1 MQKDVH
7 QITLT
12 QKKEVVV
19 TGVEGVLSFSETKI
33 ALSLVGGGKLFVAGS
48 GLKISGF
55 SKENAEQVKS
65 SLDNAVSALELMLR
79 GNTDMAM
86 NKFNQR

>member
-19 TGVEGVLSFSETKI
+19 TAVEGVLSFSESKI
-33 ALSLVGGGKLFVAGS
+33 ALSLIGGGKLFVAGS
-48 GLKISGF
+48 GLKIAGF
-55 SKENAEQVKS
+55 SKENG
-65 SLDNAVSALELMLR
+65 LFSASGTLTGISYG
-79 GNTDMAM
+79 GNGFAS
-86 NKFNQR
+86 KLFR

>member
-19 TGVEGVLSFSETKI
+19 TAVEGVLSFSESKI
-33 ALSLVGGGKLFVAGS
+33 ALSLIGGGKLFVAGS
-48 GLKISGF
+48 GLKIAGF
-55 SKENAEQVKS
+55 SKENG
-65 SLDNAVSALELMLR
+65 LFSASGTLTGISYG
-79 GNTDMAM
+79 GNGFAA
-86 NKFNQR
+86 KLFR

>member
-12 QKKEVVV
+12 QKKDVMV

-33 ALSLVGGGKLFVAGS
+33 GLSLVGGGKLFVAGS

-55 SKENAEQVKS
+55 SKEDGIFTAGGT
-65 SLDNAVSALELMLR
+65 LTGVSYG
-79 GNTDMAM
+79 GNGFAS
-86 NKFNQR
+86 KLFK

>member
-55 SKENAEQVKS
+55 SKENGIF
-65 SLDNAVSALELMLR
+65 SASGTLTGASYGGSGFAAKLFR
-79 GNTDMAM
+79 
-86 NKFNQR
+86 